1 VFDLDP
7 SERLASERNPSS
19 ILMRTYAP
27 ILTLCAL
34 ALVPTL
40 TAQAEP
46 SPVVYKPCDKK
57 PSADDTEAARGL
69 FAAGKVSYSEADY
82 SKAIQFWRDAF
93 ERDCTALLL
102 LQNLANAYEK
112 AGDIQAAI
120 TTLETFLARDP
131 QSPDAATIQ
140 KRIENMKKALT
151 AATAKATTAP
161 PATSSA
167 PPVASA
173 SPTPPPTA
181 TEAPAGRPI
190 TPLIVAGAGG
200 AVALV
205 GILVYLGGQGKLS
218 DAEKLCPDRK
228 KCSNDEAVSK
238 GNSGRSQVLAGGIV
252 AGVGLAGVAGGLAW
266 YFLSKPEGG
275 TARVVAPA
283 LAPGYAG
290 FSLSG
295 RF

>member
-1 VFDLDP
+1 
-7 SERLASERNPSS
+7 
-19 ILMRTYAP
+19 MRTYAP

-40 TAQAEP
+40 AAQAAP

-57 PSADDTEAARGL
+57 PSAEDTEAARAL
-69 FAAGKVSYSEADY
+69 FLAGKTSYNEADY
-82 SKAIQFWRDAF
+82 PKAIQYWKDAF

-112 AGDIQAAI
+112 AGDIQASI

-131 QSPDAATIQ
+131 QSSDAATIQ
-140 KRIENMKKALT
+140 KRIENMKKAQA
-151 AATAKATTAP
+151 AATATTTAP
-161 PATSSA
+161 PAASSAAPVSSA
-167 PPVASA
+167 PPA
-173 SPTPPPTA
+173 PTPTT

-200 AVALV
+200 AFALV
-205 GILVYLGGQGKLS
+205 GALVYLGGQGKLS

-228 KCSNDEAVSK
+228 NCTNDEAVSK
-238 GNSGRSQVLAGGIV
+238 GNSGRSQVLAGGIL
-252 AGVGLAGVAGGLAW
+252 AGVGVAGVAGGLAW

>member
-1 VFDLDP
+1 
-7 SERLASERNPSS
+7 
-19 ILMRTYAP
+19 MRTYAP

-40 TAQAEP
+40 AAHAAP

-57 PSADDTEAARGL
+57 PSADDTEAAKGL
-69 FAAGKVSYSEADY
+69 FSAGKVSFNEGDY
-82 SKAIQFWRDAF
+82 PKAIQFWKDAF

-102 LQNLANAYEK
+102 LQNLANAYER
-112 AGDIQAAI
+112 AGNTEAAI
-120 TTLETFLARDP
+120 LTLETLITRDP
-131 QSPDAATIQ
+131 SSGDTAMM
-140 KRIENMKKALT
+140 KRIENLKKKLAE
-151 AATAKATTAP
+151 AAATTAPP

-167 PPVASA
+167 PAPTSSA
-173 SPTPPPTA
+173 PPAPTTTA

-200 AVALV
+200 AFALV
-205 GILVYLGGQGKLS
+205 GALVYLGGQGKLS

-228 KCSNDEAVSK
+228 NCTNDEAVSK
-238 GNSGRSQVLAGGIV
+238 GNSGRTQVLAGGIL
-252 AGVGLAGVAGGLAW
+252 AGVGVAGVAGGLAW

-290 FSLSG
+290 FSLAG